1 MSCVAPPPV
10 AEPWSGE
17 TIMVRVLP
25 ADRQPLFN
33 QALEALFIE
42 DGRYQVVGPC
52 SRQEEV
58 LQAVR
63 SLQPE
68 LLLLDAEAAL
78 SGTPTVIERALVE
91 RPGLKVLVL
100 AHKMDLRVV
109 LDAVAAGAL
118 GVVLKTSRPATVAS
132 AVESVLG
139 DRVPESRTTVSR
151 LFRQLADAQHWIT
164 ASPVNRLSSRERE
177 VLLLL
182 GRGWS
187 NESIGGALHISPH
200 TVRTHIQNIL
210 EKLGMHSRLEAATFA
225 LEHASELTTGR

>member
-1 MSCVAPPPV
+1 M
-10 AEPWSGE
+10 
-17 TIMVRVLP
+17 MVRVLP

-33 QALEALFIE
+33 QALEALFSE

-52 SRQEEV
+52 YRQEDV

-63 SLQPE
+63 LLQPE
-68 LLLLDAEAAL
+68 LLLVDSEAAL
-78 SGTPTVIERALVE
+78 SGTPTVIERALAE
-91 RPGLKVLVL
+91 RQGLKVLVL
-100 AHKMDLRVV
+100 AHKMDLRIV

-118 GVVLKTSRPATVAS
+118 GVVLKTSLPATVAS
-132 AVESVLG
+132 AVESVLS
-139 DRVPESRTTVSR
+139 DQVPEQGTTVSR

-177 VLLLL
+177 VLVLL

-187 NESIGGALHISPH
+187 NEAIGGALHISPH

>member
-1 MSCVAPPPV
+1 
-10 AEPWSGE
+10 
-17 TIMVRVLP
+17 MVRVLP

-33 QALEALFIE
+33 QALEALFAT

-58 LQAVR
+58 LLAVR
-63 SLQPE
+63 RLQPE
-68 LLLLDAEAAL
+68 LLLLDADTAL
-78 SGTPTVIERALVE
+78 SGTPTVIERALQE
-91 RPGLKVLVL
+91 RPQLRVLVL
-100 AHKMDLRVV
+100 AQKMDLRLV

-118 GVVLKTSRPATVAS
+118 GVVLKTSGPATVAS
-132 AVESVLG
+132 AVESVTG
-139 DRVPESRTTVSR
+139 DGVLESNATVPR

-164 ASPVNRLSSRERE
+164 ASPVTRLSSRERE
-177 VLLLL
+177 VLVLL

-210 EKLGMHSRLEAATFA
+210 EKLEMHSRLEAATFA

>member
-1 MSCVAPPPV
+1 
-10 AEPWSGE
+10 
-17 TIMVRVLP
+17 MVRVLP

-33 QALEALFIE
+33 QALEALFAT

-58 LQAVR
+58 LLAVR
-63 SLQPE
+63 RLQPE
-68 LLLLDAEAAL
+68 LLLLDADTAL
-78 SGTPTVIERALVE
+78 SGTPTVIERALQE
-91 RPGLKVLVL
+91 RPQLRVLVL
-100 AHKMDLRVV
+100 AQKMDLRLV

-118 GVVLKTSRPATVAS
+118 GVVLKTSGPATVAS
-132 AVESVLG
+132 AVESVTG
-139 DRVPESRTTVSR
+139 DRVNATVPR

-164 ASPVNRLSSRERE
+164 ASPVTRLSSRERE
-177 VLLLL
+177 VLVLL

-210 EKLGMHSRLEAATFA
+210 EKLEMHSRLEAATFA